1 MLFLLLTTTSKVLKM
16 KINDKI
22 LVSTTVPVGQADDI
36 DGGEQIGREF
46 LANASSHRDRLFK
59 RRSYISRQW

>member
-22 LVSTTVPVGQADDI
+22 LVSTAVPVGQADDI
-36 DGGEQIGREF
+36 DGQQIGREF